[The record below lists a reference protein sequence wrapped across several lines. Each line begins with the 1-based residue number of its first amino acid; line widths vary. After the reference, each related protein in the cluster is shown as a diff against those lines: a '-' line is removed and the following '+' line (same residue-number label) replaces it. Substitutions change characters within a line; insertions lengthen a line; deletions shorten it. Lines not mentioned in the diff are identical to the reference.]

1 MSSGDNGANQELD
14 RRAFV
19 ASALIA
25 STLSLAFPQVAN
37 AGIDPSSLRNLQVEG
52 DNAGS
57 ATRLRQIEAVNKP
70 ETDLADMP
78 FVELPSGVSYREYR
92 AGKGEAGS

>member
-1 MSSGDNGANQELD
+1 MSNGENGANHEMD

-19 ASALIA
+19 SFTLTA
-25 STLSLAFPQVAN
+25 STLSLAFPQTAN
-37 AGIDPSSLRNLQVEG
+37 AGIDPSALRNIQVEG

-78 FVELPSGVSYREYR
+78 FIKLPSGVSYREYR
-92 AGKGEAGS
+92 AGKGEAGE